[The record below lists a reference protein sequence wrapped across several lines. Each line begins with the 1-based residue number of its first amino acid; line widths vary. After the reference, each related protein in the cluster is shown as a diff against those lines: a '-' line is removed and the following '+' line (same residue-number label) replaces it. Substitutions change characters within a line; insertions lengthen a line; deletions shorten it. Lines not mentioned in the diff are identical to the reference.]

1 MKIEKQNKV
10 SGPRRDELEVGL
22 ARHRKPESFRLPKW
36 FVEYGGLGF
45 AALLLIVFLA
55 VAYRSSGSL
64 FFGETERKDIT
75 SLRFLEVSKKVWQD
89 GSSTDLKMV
98 EIRVANAGA
107 YPAKSVKI
115 FAAAGNMKVPMI
127 GVDSIEV
134 GKSVLFSTQ
143 EVLAV
148 RPGRELFFTYECG
161 NCGAG
166 RF

>member
-1 MKIEKQNKV
+1 MKIENQNKV
-10 SGPRRDELEVGL
+10 SGPPRDELEVGL

-45 AALLLIVFLA
+45 AAVLLVVFLA

-64 FFGETERKDIT
+64 FFGGTERKDIT
-75 SLRFLEVSKKVWQD
+75 SLRFVEVSKKVWQD

-98 EIRVANAGA
+98 QIRVANAGA

-115 FAAAGNMKVPMI
+115 FAASGNKKVPMI

-134 GKSVLFSTQ
+134 GKSALFSTH

-148 RPGRELFFTYECG
+148 RPGRELFFTYECE